1 MRSHLPVDHPL
12 VPVYRVLGALT
23 GLFLI
28 VFGAVG
34 WSKSS
39 GDKFTDSTGVKV
51 LGMHANGLLSVL
63 SLAAGVLL
71 VLGALRGGNLGAA
84 VNFFFGCLY
93 TFAGLGGLAIERTS
107 LNVFA
112 YTVGDLVF
120 SMVVGFVLL
129 AAGLY
134 GQVSGKTSGRGG
146 SRRGSGA
153 AGTA

>member
-39 GDKFTDSTGVKV
+39 GDKFTDSTGVSL

-93 TFAGLGGLAIERTS
+93 TFAGLGGLAIERTN

-112 YTVGDLVF
+112 YTVGDLIF

-129 AAGLY
+129 AAGMY
-134 GQVSGKTSGRGG
+134 GQVSSRG
-146 SRRGSGA
+146 RRGSRAAGA
-153 AGTA
+153 AG

>member
-1 MRSHLPVDHPL
+1 MMSHLPVDHPL

-28 VFGAVG
+28 VFGVVG

-39 GDKFTDSTGVKV
+39 GDKFTDSTGVRV

-84 VNFFFGCLY
+84 VNFFLGCLY

-120 SMVVGFVLL
+120 SMVVGFILL
-129 AAGLY
+129 AAGMY
-134 GQVSGKTSGRGG
+134 GQVSGKG
-146 SRRGSGA
+146 RRGSRATGV
-153 AGTA
+153 TS